1 MAILINKKKPFAK
14 MKSLLTALKEALDN
28 DRNNLR
34 KKTFQTYESKYRIFK
49 DWMLEKGYGKMYPTQ
64 FGYTEA

>member
-1 MAILINKKKPFAK
+1 